1 VRELMAILR
10 GVTPDE
16 VVAIGEA
23 LVEAGVTQI
32 EVPLNSPEPLV
43 SIERLAKTFG
53 QVARIG
59 AGTVLTAQQVDYVAT
74 AGGTFI
80 VSPNCDPVV
89 VSHTVESGLASCP
102 GVFTPTECFSALKAG
117 ANLLKLFPAELLGPH
132 GVSALRAVL
141 PSDTRVYAVGGVTV
155 ENLAQWRSAGVSG
168 FGVGSALYRPGQS
181 AADTA
186 TRAGAFVAAYDNCVN
201 G

>member
-1 VRELMAILR
+1 MRELMAILR
-10 GVTPDE
+10 GVKPDE

-59 AGTVLTAQQVDYVAT
+59 AGTVLTTQQVDDVAT

-80 VSPNCDPVV
+80 VSPNCDQAVIT
-89 VSHTVESGLASCP
+89 HTVESGLASCP

-155 ENLAQWRSAGVSG
+155 DNLAQWRSAGVSG

-186 TRAGAFVAAYDNCVN
+186 RRAGAFVAAYDNCVN